1 MTPTPPPP
9 RWVLRPHP
17 PQRVPPAAKQS
28 PRQCRGGAGGHHGAP
43 HPWVLTAG
51 RGSLPPPSP
60 GKPPEWGE
68 GADGREV
75 QPAGAHPPSFP
86 ASRGGCH
93 GLESPLLIPPP
104 VSPPTLPVCPHSLPK
119 PHRIPP
125 PPPPRPPRPR
135 ASPRWGSAASAPT
148 RGVLHGAGSGR
159 GGGSRAGLG
168 GPGPGGDAR
177 GRAGAG
183 AAAARDAPHPPGC
196 WVLSASRQRS
206 GTPGTARLSPPAPP
220 ASPGPRGGGWRLS
233 GARGDTPPPRDGG
246 LPAHLPTPPVPAVP
260 IVSCLSFP
268 REPSKGMVGGSSTSG
283 GHDGGVQR
291 GVSGRGGG

>member
-1 MTPTPPPP
+1 MEGRCSQRVLTLLHSPRPGGMPRVGVPPSNSPPSVPTHPPGVSPLAPQTSPHSTTPTPPP
-9 RWVLRPHP
+9 
-17 PQRVPPAAKQS
+17 
-28 PRQCRGGAGGHHGAP
+28 
-43 HPWVLTAG
+43 
-51 RGSLPPPSP
+51 
-60 GKPPEWGE
+60 
-68 GADGREV
+68 
-75 QPAGAHPPSFP
+75 
-86 ASRGGCH
+86 
-93 GLESPLLIPPP
+93 
-104 VSPPTLPVCPHSLPK
+104 
-119 PHRIPP
+119 
-125 PPPPRPPRPR
+125 PPRPR

-233 GARGDTPPPRDGG
+233 GARGDPPPGWGITRTPPYPPDSCRPHRFMPQFPQGTLEGDGG
-246 LPAHLPTPPVPAVP
+246 GEQHL
-260 IVSCLSFP
+260 
-268 REPSKGMVGGSSTSG
+268 GGA
-283 GHDGGVQR
+283 
-291 GVSGRGGG
+291 